1 MVKARNIIVVTG
13 KIKAIREN
21 RQSATIIIE
30 NQGEKVTSY
39 PIFSVYD
46 TDLIR
51 GFRVN
56 MRVQI
61 TAHAENR
68 KSIDFDDSVTYIK
81 DFVVDKME
89 RQKRMLAPYLL
100 NEKISEYEGGFSRD
114 RNTCLLIGKVFH
126 VYHPNED
133 FTVVTLQIPSGS
145 RMNQAD
151 VVCFKRQAEQAAE
164 FVPSDTIAAGGYLT
178 SKLEDREEAMVQK
191 QSIVARDLEY
201 VSGLI

>member
-114 RNTCLLIGKVFH
+114 RNTCLMIGKVFH
-126 VYHPNED
+126 VYHPNGRFYGSDLTDPKWFQDEPGRCRV
-133 FTVVTLQIPSGS
+133 FQKTGRTGS
-145 RMNQAD
+145 RI
-151 VVCFKRQAEQAAE
+151 CSR
-164 FVPSDTIAAGGYLT
+164 
-178 SKLEDREEAMVQK
+178 
-191 QSIVARDLEY
+191 
-201 VSGLI
+201 

>member
-39 PIFSVYD
+39 PIFSVYN

-68 KSIDFDDSVTYIK
+68 KSIDFDDSITYIK
-81 DFVVDKME
+81 DFVVDKIE

-100 NEKISEYEGGFSRD
+100 NEKISEYEGGFARD
-114 RNTCLLIGKVFH
+114 RNTCLIIGKVFH
-126 VYHPNED
+126 VYHPKED
-133 FTVVTLQIPSGS
+133 FTVVTLQIPNGS
-145 RMNQAD
+145 RTNQAD

-164 FVPSDTIAAGGYLT
+164 FVPGDTIAAGGYLT
-178 SKLEDREEAMVQK
+178 SKLEDRQEAMVQK

-201 VSGLI
+201 VSGLM

>member
-100 NEKISEYEGGFSRD
+100 NEKISES
-114 RNTCLLIGKVFH
+114 
-126 VYHPNED
+126 
-133 FTVVTLQIPSGS
+133 
-145 RMNQAD
+145 A
-151 VVCFKRQAEQAAE
+151 QAEE
-164 FVPSDTIAAGGYLT
+164 EKNKKYTNGSVRGFT
-178 SKLEDREEAMVQK
+178 SPRWT
-191 QSIVARDLEY
+191 LEY
-201 VSGLI
+201 CIALS